1 MKGLGS
7 QMCNTVMK
15 HIVLFIKTEHEPR
28 DRELEAYRAIACDT
42 KGERV
47 RIYVCASCHMPS
59 ALAYMTDTT
68 CRKCGEVIACSRAE
82 CIAVPARGLKCDGC
96 PHMYCAAF
104 CSGSCLKITSCC
116 GSRRCADCVYSCRLC
131 STKLCY
137 HHVVPAPGILRCA
150 ECASKV
156 N

>member
-1 MKGLGS
+1 
-7 QMCNTVMK
+7 MCNTIMK
-15 HIVLFIKTEHEPR
+15 QIVLFIETEHEPR
-28 DRELEAYRAIACDT
+28 DRELEAYRAIAVAS
-42 KGERV
+42 KGASV

-59 ALAYMTDTT
+59 ALTYKTDAT
-68 CRKCGEVIACSRAE
+68 CRKCGEVLACSRAA

-96 PHMYCAAF
+96 QHTYCDAF
-104 CSGSCLKITSCC
+104 CSNCLKITSCC

-137 HHVVPAPGILRCA
+137 NHVVPASGILRCA
-150 ECASKV
+150 ECALKI